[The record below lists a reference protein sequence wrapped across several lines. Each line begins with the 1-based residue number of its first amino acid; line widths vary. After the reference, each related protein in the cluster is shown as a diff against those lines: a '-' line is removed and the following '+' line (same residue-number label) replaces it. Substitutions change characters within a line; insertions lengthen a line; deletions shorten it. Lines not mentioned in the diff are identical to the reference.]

1 MQLYGAVTSLECL
14 YLSVPIK
21 GMTAFSKYAKCCQ
34 TTPNLLHKMPKS
46 RFLCKPLSF
55 NLFFWLFFSPRMTMK
70 HIISLNEKK
79 MLFNSQIKDFKKGFL
94 HSFLNLQGLNT
105 TQPKIVYIVCIKLL
119 FKISKCWP
127 LSVLVLTLFIL
138 LHWTRLTFSVCS
150 TFFSLVLAYFLNT
163 AAQRDIFMQICL
175 NQYNYVS
182 FKCILFKGPGM
193 I

>member
-1 MQLYGAVTSLECL
+1 MYQFRIIVLGQSTPICFIKCQKVGFYASHCL
-14 YLSVPIK
+14 LIY
-21 GMTAFSKYAKCCQ
+21 
-34 TTPNLLHKMPKS
+34 
-46 RFLCKPLSF
+46 
-55 NLFFWLFFSPRMTMK
+55 FFGFFFSPRMTMK

-79 MLFNSQIKDFKKGFL
+79 MFFNSQIKDFKKGFL

-150 TFFSLVLAYFLNT
+150 TFFPQFQPT
-163 AAQRDIFMQICL
+163 F
-175 NQYNYVS
+175 
-182 FKCILFKGPGM
+182 
-193 I
+193 